1 MTLLDDA
8 LERFGHH
15 GFRPGQREAVEALL
29 DGRDVLLVLPTG
41 SGKSLVFQLAAE
53 LTGGPVIVVAP
64 LLSLMRDQ
72 VHALRELGIP
82 AARIDGSGGDAGRRR
97 EIARVTG
104 GEARIAYVTPEQ
116 LEHAELVRTLG
127 SLSPTLLAVDEAHEL
142 PHWGRSFRP
151 AFLALADA
159 AEDLGRPPVAALTAT
174 ADPRTRAEIGELLGL
189 RDPVVVVRGLD
200 RPALHLEVI
209 RVERARDE
217 LRELE
222 RLLVPGEDDAPPPLD
237 GKGIVYTR
245 TTRAARET
253 ARWLAERGVA
263 ADHYHGRRSAKD
275 RTRVQDAFSSGAVRV
290 VAATNAF
297 GLGIDEPDVRFVL
310 HRHVPGDLETYWQ
323 EAGRAGRDGAPARC
337 TLLYRPAALAQAA
350 FLEGTGRVGRDDLRT
365 VAAALRAG
373 GPGTVRELAARGG
386 VPAGRVARV
395 VRLLEGQGAV
405 RRRRGRVTAARGLD
419 PEAVSLEG
427 ERRRAAYEETRQAE
441 MRGYAETDGCRRAFV
456 LTHFGEPPGDG
467 PCGNCDN
474 DVRAAAAGAGDD
486 GGTVA
491 GLAPGA
497 HVTHRAFGPGTVT
510 RVGDGMVTVLFDEA
524 GYRTL
529 DGALVADVLSRG
541 PET

>member
-1 MTLLDDA
+1 MGSLDDA
-8 LERFGHH
+8 LARFGHRH
-15 GFRPGQREAVEALL
+15 FRPGQREALEAVVA
-29 DGRDVLLVLPTG
+29 GRDVLLVLPTG

-53 LTGGPVIVVAP
+53 VTGGPVIVVSP

-82 AARIDGSGGDAGRRR
+82 AARIDGSGGAVGRRR
-97 EIARVTG
+97 EVERVTG
-104 GEARIAYVTPEQ
+104 GDARIAYVTPEQ
-116 LEHAELVRTLG
+116 LEHPELVRALRALG
-127 SLSPTLLAVDEAHEL
+127 PSLLAVDEAHAL

-151 AFLALADA
+151 AFLGLADV

-174 ADPRTRAEIGELLGL
+174 ADPRTREEIAELLDL
-189 RDPVVVVRGLD
+189 RDPVTVLRGID
-200 RPALHLEVI
+200 RPELHLEVV
-209 RVERARDE
+209 RVERPQDE
-217 LRELE
+217 LRQMA
-222 RLLVPGEDDAPPPLD
+222 RLLLPGDGGAPPPLD

-263 ADHYHGRRSAKD
+263 ADHYHGQRAARD
-275 RTRVQDAFSSGAVRV
+275 RKRVQDGFSSGAIRV

-323 EAGRAGRDGAPARC
+323 EAGRAGRDGEPARC
-337 TLLYRPAALAQAA
+337 TLIYRPAALAKAA
-350 FLEGTGRVGRDDLRT
+350 FLEGTGTVAREDLRV

-373 GPGTVRELAARGG
+373 GPGTVAELAARGD
-386 VPAGRVARV
+386 VPAGRVARA
-395 VRLLEGQGAV
+395 VRLLEGEGALV
-405 RRRRGRVTAARGLD
+405 RRRGRVSAAGDDLD
-419 PEAVSLEG
+419 PEAVSLAG
-427 ERRRAAYEETRQAE
+427 EERRAAYDETRQAE

-474 DVRAAAAGAGDD
+474 DARGVTGSGDD
-486 GGTVA
+486 GSVP
-491 GLAPGA
+491 GLAAGE
-497 HVTHRAFGPGTVT
+497 VVMHRTFGRGTVT
-510 RVGDGMVTVLFDEA
+510 RVEDNVVTVLFEDA

-529 DGALVADVLSRG
+529 DGGLAGDVLSADG
-541 PET
+541 V